1 MSMKILGYEVL
12 INQTDFN
19 TGITTQVLRVD
30 VECDTVSD
38 LPPMNYTTLS
48 DNPNG
53 TVTFAM
59 GSTAHIIADNTKYVL
74 KSNGTWVLQPPESV
88 SYTYTKTEI
97 DAMLTDLSNQLDG
110 VDESVVMLID
120 DSGKNR
126 LNLTA
131 QTQTVDTVTLTLNDD
146 GTYHVEST
154 SPTTQQVVFT
164 LGESLLHAGVQYII
178 TGITN
183 GSNTTFFL
191 NYDKSSSTGTGNT
204 NIYAGGYSIAI
215 GDVERT
221 TTVKLYIRAGQE
233 INIDIAPMI
242 CEKRWWDVNKGFCKY
257 VPTLYDLWQM
267 VRGYHP

>member
-1 MSMKILGYEVL
+1 MSILRLDFREVF
-12 INQTDFN
+12 DS
-19 TGITTQVLRVD
+19 TTMTYQPVRAWLV
-30 VECDTVSD
+30 CDTYSD
-38 LPPMNYTTLS
+38 LPT
-48 DNPNG
+48 G
-53 TVTFAM
+53 TVLSGQYEM
-59 GSTAHIIADNTKYVL
+59 IIGSKCHVVETGKNYEM
-74 KSNGTWVLQPPESV
+74 KSNGTWIEIIPDSV
-88 SYTYTKTEI
+88 NYTYTKAEI
-97 DAMLTDLSNQLDG
+97 DAMLDDMSNQLDG

-131 QTQTVDTVTLTLNDD
+131 QTQTVDTVTLTLNAD
-146 GTYHVEST
+146 GTYHVES
-154 SPTTQQVVFT
+154 SAPTTQQVVFT

-183 GSNTTFFL
+183 GSNTTYFL
-191 NYDKSSSTGTGNT
+191 NYDKSSATGTGNT

-221 TTVKLYIRAGQE
+221 TTVKLYIRSGQE

-242 CEKRWWDVNKGFCKY
+242 CEKRWWDVDKGFCKY